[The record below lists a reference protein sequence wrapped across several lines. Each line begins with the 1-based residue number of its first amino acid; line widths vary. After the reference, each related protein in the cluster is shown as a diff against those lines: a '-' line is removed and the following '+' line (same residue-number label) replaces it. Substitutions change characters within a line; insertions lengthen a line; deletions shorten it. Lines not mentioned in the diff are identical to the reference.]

1 MEIAQSSM
9 FIPAEAARIHS
20 FLSSVTEF
28 SFVAFSSI
36 FFLVDPFAAVPPFLA
51 MTAHADSRSRRRMAG
66 RAAWTCFIVL
76 SLFALSGTFIFRLF
90 GITLAAFEIAGGL
103 ILLLIGLEM
112 LQARRS
118 TQEGRSETE
127 EGSQKEDIGIT
138 PLGIPLL
145 AGPGAISTV
154 MVLMGAS
161 PSWRHSVPVFVAI
174 AVTSIASFQI
184 LASADR
190 VRRRMGDTGIRIMM
204 RIMGLMLTAIAVQFV
219 INGLARLNVINIPP
233 Q

>member
-1 MEIAQSSM
+1 MHTFFSSM
-9 FIPAEAARIHS
+9 
-20 FLSSVTEF
+20 TEF
-28 SFVAFSSI
+28 SFIAFCSI

-51 MTAHADSRSRRRMAG
+51 MTGRADSATRRRMAA
-66 RAAWTCFIVL
+66 RASGTCFIVL
-76 SLFALSGTFIFRLF
+76 CLFAICGTFIFKLF

-103 ILLLIGLEM
+103 ILLLIGLDM

-118 TQEGRSETE
+118 TQEDISETE
-127 EGSQKEDIGIT
+127 EGSHKEDIGIT
-138 PLGIPLL
+138 PLGVPLL

-161 PSWRHSVPVFVAI
+161 PTWQHAIPIFIAI
-174 AVTSIASFQI
+174 AVTAGASYLV

-190 VRRRMGDTGIRIMM
+190 VRKRMGETGIRIMM

-219 INGLARLNVINIPP
+219 INGLIRLNVISVPP

>member
-1 MEIAQSSM
+1 MYL
-9 FIPAEAARIHS
+9 PAEAARIHS
-20 FLSSVTEF
+20 FLSSMTEF

-51 MTAHADSRSRRRMAG
+51 MTSHADSAARRRMAA

-76 SLFALSGTFIFRLF
+76 SLFAISGSFIFKLF

-118 TQEGRSETE
+118 TQEGTSETE
-127 EGSQKEDIGIT
+127 EGAQKEDIGIT

-161 PSWRHSVPVFVAI
+161 PTWQHFIPVFVAI
-174 AVTSIASFQI
+174 AVTALTSYLI

-190 VRRRMGDTGIRIMM
+190 VRKRMGDTGIRIMM

-219 INGLARLNVINIPP
+219 INGLARMNIINVTP

>member
-1 MEIAQSSM
+1 MYL
-9 FIPAEAARIHS
+9 PAEAARIHS
-20 FLSSVTEF
+20 FFTSMTEF

-51 MTAHADSRSRRRMAG
+51 MTNHADSVARRRMAG

-76 SLFALSGTFIFRLF
+76 SLFAISGSFIFKLF

-118 TQEGRSETE
+118 TQEGVSETD
-127 EGSQKEDIGIT
+127 EGAQQEDIGIT

-161 PSWRHSVPVFVAI
+161 PTWQHAIPIFVAI
-174 AVTSIASFQI
+174 AVTSLASYLI

-190 VRRRMGDTGIRIMM
+190 VRKRMGDTGIRIMM

-219 INGLARLNVINIPP
+219 INGLARINLINLSP

>member
-1 MEIAQSSM
+1 M
-9 FIPAEAARIHS
+9 FLPPDTARIHS
-20 FLSSVTEF
+20 FFTSMTEF
-28 SFVAFSSI
+28 SFIAFCSI

-51 MTAHADSRSRRRMAG
+51 MTNQADSAARRRMAA

-76 SLFALSGTFIFRLF
+76 SLFAISGTFIFKIF
-90 GITLAAFEIAGGL
+90 GITLAAFEIAGGV

-112 LQARRS
+112 MQARRS
-118 TQEGRSETE
+118 TQEGVSETE
-127 EGSQKEDIGIT
+127 EGAHKEDIGIT

-161 PSWRHSVPVFVAI
+161 PTWQHAIPIFVAI
-174 AVTSIASFQI
+174 AVTALASYLI

-190 VRRRMGDTGIRIMM
+190 VRKRMGETGIRIMM
-204 RIMGLMLTAIAVQFV
+204 RIMGLLLTAIAVQFV
-219 INGLARLNVINIPP
+219 INGLVRLNILNVSP

>member
-1 MEIAQSSM
+1 MYL
-9 FIPAEAARIHS
+9 PAEAARIHS
-20 FLSSVTEF
+20 FFTSMTEF

-36 FFLVDPFAAVPPFLA
+36 FFLVDPFAAIPPFIA
-51 MTAHADSRSRRRMAG
+51 MTDHADSAARRRMAK

-76 SLFALSGTFIFRLF
+76 SLFALSGTFIFKLF

-118 TQEGRSETE
+118 TQEGVSETE
-127 EGSQKEDIGIT
+127 EGAQKADISIT
-138 PLGIPLL
+138 PLGVPLL

-161 PSWRHSVPVFVAI
+161 PTWQHAIPIFVAI
-174 AVTSIASFQI
+174 AVTAFASYHI

-190 VRRRMGDTGIRIMM
+190 VRKRMGDTGIRIMM

-219 INGLARLNVINIPP
+219 INGLARINVINISP

>member
-1 MEIAQSSM
+1 MY
-9 FIPAEAARIHS
+9 IPLEAARIHS
-20 FLSSVTEF
+20 FLNSLTEF

-36 FFLVDPFAAVPPFLA
+36 FFLVDPFAAIPSFLA
-51 MTAHADSRSRRRMAG
+51 MTDRADSKARRRMAS

-76 SLFALSGTFIFRLF
+76 TLFALAGSFIFKLF

-118 TQEGRSETE
+118 TQEGASETE
-127 EGSQKEDIGIT
+127 EGAHKEDIGIT

-161 PSWRHSVPVFVAI
+161 PTWRHSIPIFVAI
-174 AVTSIASFQI
+174 AVTAFASYLI

-190 VRRRMGDTGIRIMM
+190 VRRRLGETGIRIMM

-219 INGLARLNVINIPP
+219 INGLARLNVITVSP

>member
-1 MEIAQSSM
+1 M
-9 FIPAEAARIHS
+9 FLPPEAARIHS
-20 FLSSVTEF
+20 FLNSLTEF
-28 SFVAFSSI
+28 SFIAFSSI

-51 MTAHADSRSRRRMAG
+51 MTDRADSATRRRMAA

-76 SLFALSGTFIFRLF
+76 TLFAISGSFIFKLF

-103 ILLLIGLEM
+103 ILLLIGLDM

-118 TQEGRSETE
+118 TQEAVSETE
-127 EGSQKEDIGIT
+127 EGAHKEDIGIT

-154 MVLMGAS
+154 MVLMGGA
-161 PSWRHSVPVFVAI
+161 PTWQHAIPIFVAI
-174 AVTSIASFQI
+174 AVTAFASYI
-184 LASADR
+184 VLASADR
-190 VRRRMGDTGIRIMM
+190 VRKRMGDTGIRIMM

-219 INGLARLNVINIPP
+219 INGLARINIVNISP

>member
-1 MEIAQSSM
+1 MVL
-9 FIPAEAARIHS
+9 PAETARFHS
-20 FLSSVTEF
+20 FFTSMTEF
-28 SFVAFSSI
+28 SFIAFCSI

-51 MTAHADSRSRRRMAG
+51 MTDHADSEARRKMAS
-66 RAAWTCFIVL
+66 RAAWTCFVVL
-76 SLFALSGTFIFRLF
+76 SLFALSGSFIFKIF

-118 TQEGRSETE
+118 TQEGISETV
-127 EGSQKEDIGIT
+127 EGAHKEDIGIT
-138 PLGIPLL
+138 PLGVPLL

-161 PSWRHSVPVFVAI
+161 PTWQHAIPIFVAI
-174 AVTSIASFQI
+174 AVTAVASYLI

-190 VRRRMGDTGIRIMM
+190 VRKRMGETGIRIMM

-219 INGLARLNVINIPP
+219 INGLTRLNVINISP

>member
-1 MEIAQSSM
+1 MY
-9 FIPAEAARIHS
+9 FPPDAARIHS
-20 FLSSVTEF
+20 FFTSMSEF
-28 SFVAFSSI
+28 SFVAFCSI

-51 MTAHADSRSRRRMAG
+51 MTSRADSAARRRMAG
-66 RAAWTCFIVL
+66 RASWTCFIVL
-76 SLFALSGTFIFRLF
+76 SLFALSGSFIFKLF

-118 TQEGRSETE
+118 TQEGVNETE
-127 EGSQKEDIGIT
+127 EGAHKQDISIT
-138 PLGIPLL
+138 PLGVPLL

-161 PSWRHSVPVFVAI
+161 PTWQHAIPIFVAI
-174 AVTSIASFQI
+174 AVTALASYLI

-190 VRRRMGDTGIRIMM
+190 VRKRMGETGIRIMM

-219 INGLARLNVINIPP
+219 INGLARLNIITVSPR
-233 Q
+233 

>member
-1 MEIAQSSM
+1 MYL
-9 FIPAEAARIHS
+9 PPEAARIHS
-20 FLSSVTEF
+20 FFSSLSQF

-51 MTAHADSRSRRRMAG
+51 MTDRADPAARRHMAA
-66 RAAWTCFIVL
+66 RASWTCFIVL
-76 SLFALSGTFIFRLF
+76 SLFALSGSFIFKMF

-103 ILLLIGLEM
+103 ILLLVGLDM

-118 TQEGRSETE
+118 TQEDVGETDAGE
-127 EGSQKEDIGIT
+127 HKEDIGIT

-161 PSWRHSVPVFVAI
+161 PTWRHAIPIFIAI
-174 AVTSIASFQI
+174 AVTAFASYII

-190 VRRRMGDTGIRIMM
+190 VRKRMGETGIRIMM

-219 INGLARLNVINIPP
+219 INGLALMNIINISP

>member
-1 MEIAQSSM
+1 M
-9 FIPAEAARIHS
+9 FLPPETARIHS
-20 FLSSVTEF
+20 FFTSMTEF
-28 SFVAFSSI
+28 SFIAFCSI

-51 MTAHADSRSRRRMAG
+51 MTDQADSAARRRMAG

-76 SLFALSGTFIFRLF
+76 SLFAISGTFIFKMF
-90 GITLAAFEIAGGL
+90 GITLAAFEIAGGI

-112 LQARRS
+112 MQARRS
-118 TQEGRSETE
+118 TQEGVNETE
-127 EGSQKEDIGIT
+127 EGAHKEDIGIT

-161 PSWRHSVPVFVAI
+161 PTWQHAIPIFVAI
-174 AVTSIASFQI
+174 AVTSLASYLI

-190 VRRRMGDTGIRIMM
+190 VRRRMGETGIRIMM
-204 RIMGLMLTAIAVQFV
+204 RIMGLLLTAIAVQFV
-219 INGLARLNVINIPP
+219 INGLARMSIINVSP

>member
-1 MEIAQSSM
+1 MSS
-9 FIPAEAARIHS
+9 
-20 FLSSVTEF
+20 F
-28 SFVAFSSI
+28 SFVAFCSI

-51 MTAHADSRSRRRMAG
+51 MTSRADSAARRRMAVL
-66 RAAWTCFIVL
+66 ASWTCFIVL
-76 SLFALSGTFIFRLF
+76 SLFALTGSFIFKLF

-118 TQEGRSETE
+118 TQEGVNETE
-127 EGSQKEDIGIT
+127 EGAHKEDISIT

-161 PSWRHSVPVFVAI
+161 PTWQHAIPIFVAI
-174 AVTSIASFQI
+174 AVTALASYLI

-190 VRRRMGDTGIRIMM
+190 VRKRMGETGIRIMM

-219 INGLARLNVINIPP
+219 INGLARLNIITISP

>member
-1 MEIAQSSM
+1 M
-9 FIPAEAARIHS
+9 FLPPDTARIHS
-20 FLSSVTEF
+20 FFTSMTEF
-28 SFVAFSSI
+28 SFIAFCSI

-51 MTAHADSRSRRRMAG
+51 MTNQADSAARRRMAA
-66 RAAWTCFIVL
+66 RASWTCFIVL
-76 SLFALSGTFIFRLF
+76 SLFAISGTFIFKIF
-90 GITLAAFEIAGGL
+90 GITLAAFEIAGGV

-112 LQARRS
+112 MQARRS
-118 TQEGRSETE
+118 TQEGVSETE
-127 EGSQKEDIGIT
+127 EGAHKEDIGIT

-161 PSWRHSVPVFVAI
+161 PTWQHAIPIFVAI
-174 AVTSIASFQI
+174 AVTALASYLI

-190 VRRRMGDTGIRIMM
+190 VRKRMGETGIRIMM
-204 RIMGLMLTAIAVQFV
+204 RIMGLLLTAIAVQFV
-219 INGLARLNVINIPP
+219 INGLVRLNILNVSP

>member
-1 MEIAQSSM
+1 M
-9 FIPAEAARIHS
+9 
-20 FLSSVTEF
+20 TEF

-51 MTAHADSRSRRRMAG
+51 MTHSANRTSRRHMAR

-76 SLFALSGTFIFRLF
+76 TLFAISGSFIFKLF
-90 GITLAAFEIAGGL
+90 GITLPAFEIAGGL

-118 TQEGRSETE
+118 TQEGVSEQE

-161 PSWRHSVPVFVAI
+161 PSWQHAIPVFVAI
-174 AVTSIASFQI
+174 GVTALASYVI

-190 VRRRMGDTGIRIMM
+190 VQRRMGETGIRIMM

-219 INGLARLNVINIPP
+219 INGLARLNVINLAP

>member
-1 MEIAQSSM
+1 MY
-9 FIPAEAARIHS
+9 FLPEAVSIHS
-20 FLSSVTEF
+20 FFTSLSEF
-28 SFVAFSSI
+28 SFIAFCSI

-51 MTAHADSRSRRRMAG
+51 MTSKSDSLARRRMAG
-66 RAAWTCFIVL
+66 RASWTCFIVL
-76 SLFALSGTFIFRLF
+76 SLFAISGSFIFKLF

-118 TQEGRSETE
+118 TQEGVNETE
-127 EGSQKEDIGIT
+127 EGAHKQDIGIT
-138 PLGIPLL
+138 PLGVPLL

-161 PSWRHSVPVFVAI
+161 PTWQHAIPIFVAI
-174 AVTSIASFQI
+174 AVTAFASYLV

-190 VRRRMGDTGIRIMM
+190 VLKRMGDTGIRIMM

-219 INGLARLNVINIPP
+219 INGLARMNIITVSP

>member
-1 MEIAQSSM
+1 MYL
-9 FIPAEAARIHS
+9 PPEAARIHS
-20 FLSSVTEF
+20 FFSSLPQF
-28 SFVAFSSI
+28 SFIALSSI

-51 MTAHADSRSRRRMAG
+51 MTERADSVARRRMAA

-76 SLFALSGTFIFRLF
+76 SLFALSGSFIFKLF

-103 ILLLIGLEM
+103 ILLLVGLDM

-118 TQEGRSETE
+118 TQEGVSETE
-127 EGSQKEDIGIT
+127 EGAHKEDIGIT

-154 MVLMGAS
+154 MVLMGGS
-161 PSWRHSVPVFVAI
+161 PSWRHAIPIFVAI
-174 AVTSIASFQI
+174 AVTAFASFII

-190 VRRRMGDTGIRIMM
+190 VRKRMGETGIRIMM

-219 INGLARLNVINIPP
+219 INGLARMSIINVSP

>member
-1 MEIAQSSM
+1 M
-9 FIPAEAARIHS
+9 FLPAEAARIHS
-20 FLSSVTEF
+20 FLSSITEF

-36 FFLVDPFAAVPPFLA
+36 FFLVDPFAAIPPFLA
-51 MTAHADSRSRRRMAG
+51 MTADAGSAARRRMAA
-66 RAAWTCFIVL
+66 RASWTCFIVL
-76 SLFALSGTFIFRLF
+76 TLFAASGSFIFKLF
-90 GITLAAFEIAGGL
+90 GITLPAFEIAGGL

-118 TQEGRSETE
+118 TQEGISETE
-127 EGSQKEDIGIT
+127 EGTHKDDIGIT

-161 PSWRHSVPVFVAI
+161 PSWQHAVPIFVAI
-174 AVTSIASFQI
+174 GVTAFTSFQI
-184 LASADR
+184 LAQADR
-190 VRRRMGDTGIRIMM
+190 VRRRMGETGIRIMM

-219 INGLARLNVINIPP
+219 INGLARMNIINVQP

>member
-1 MEIAQSSM
+1 M
-9 FIPAEAARIHS
+9 FLPPETARIHS
-20 FLSSVTEF
+20 FFTSMTEF
-28 SFVAFSSI
+28 SFIAFCSI

-51 MTAHADSRSRRRMAG
+51 MTDQADSAARRRMAG
-66 RAAWTCFIVL
+66 RAAWTCFLVL
-76 SLFALSGTFIFRLF
+76 SLFAISGTFIFKMF
-90 GITLAAFEIAGGL
+90 GITLAAFEIAGGI

-112 LQARRS
+112 MQARRS
-118 TQEGRSETE
+118 TQEGVNETE
-127 EGSQKEDIGIT
+127 EGAHKEDIGIT

-161 PSWRHSVPVFVAI
+161 PTWQHAIPIFVAI
-174 AVTSIASFQI
+174 AVTSLASYLI

-190 VRRRMGDTGIRIMM
+190 VRKRMGETGIRIMM
-204 RIMGLMLTAIAVQFV
+204 RIMGLLLTAIAVQFV
-219 INGLARLNVINIPP
+219 INGLARMSIINVSP

>member
-1 MEIAQSSM
+1 MY
-9 FIPAEAARIHS
+9 FPPEAATIHS
-20 FLSSVTEF
+20 FFTSMSEF
-28 SFVAFSSI
+28 SFIAFCSI

-51 MTAHADSRSRRRMAG
+51 MTSKADSSVRRRMAG
-66 RAAWTCFIVL
+66 RASWTCFIVL
-76 SLFALSGTFIFRLF
+76 SLFALSGTFIFKLF

-118 TQEGRSETE
+118 TQEGANETE
-127 EGSQKEDIGIT
+127 EGAHKQDIGIT
-138 PLGIPLL
+138 PLGVPLL

-161 PSWRHSVPVFVAI
+161 PTWQHAIPIFVAI
-174 AVTSIASFQI
+174 AVTAFASYLV

-190 VRRRMGDTGIRIMM
+190 VLKRMGDTGIRIMM

-219 INGLARLNVINIPP
+219 INGLARINIITVSP

>member
-1 MEIAQSSM
+1 M
-9 FIPAEAARIHS
+9 FLPPDTARIHS
-20 FLSSVTEF
+20 FFTSMTEF
-28 SFVAFSSI
+28 SFIAFCSI

-51 MTAHADSRSRRRMAG
+51 MTNQADSAARRRMAA
-66 RAAWTCFIVL
+66 RASWTCFIVL
-76 SLFALSGTFIFRLF
+76 SLFAISGTFIFKIF
-90 GITLAAFEIAGGL
+90 GITLAAFEIAGGV

-112 LQARRS
+112 MQARRS
-118 TQEGRSETE
+118 TQEGVSETE
-127 EGSQKEDIGIT
+127 EGAHKEDIGIT

-161 PSWRHSVPVFVAI
+161 PTWQHAIPIFVAI
-174 AVTSIASFQI
+174 AVTALASYLI

-190 VRRRMGDTGIRIMM
+190 VRKRMGETGIRIMM
-204 RIMGLMLTAIAVQFV
+204 RIMGLLLTAIAVQFV
-219 INGLARLNVINIPP
+219 INGLVRLNIINVSP